1 MSATPSIG
9 WFAIFRLGLVQTA
22 LGAIVILTTSTL
34 NRVMVVELALPAVIP
49 GALVAL
55 HYGPQ
60 LLRPRFGHGSDIA
73 RRRTP
78 WIVGGMAV
86 LAVGGFLAALAT
98 ALAESDRTAGLA
110 LAVLAYLL
118 IGIGAGSAG
127 VSLLATL
134 ASHVAPPRRPAAAT
148 IVWLMMIAGF
158 VATAATA
165 GHFLEP
171 YSSAR
176 LVEVAAAVCAAA
188 FLVASVAV
196 IGVERETHASTEAA
210 PRLAFRAAF
219 AATWAQ
225 PEARRFT
232 VFIFLSMLAYSFQDL
247 ILEPFAGSVFRMT
260 PGESTSLSGLQNAG
274 VFAGMLT
281 MAAIGTVAARNRA
294 ALRSWTAIGCIGSAL
309 SLAGLAAAAAA
320 GPGWPLRPSV
330 FTLGFTNGIYA
341 VAAIAWMMA
350 LAGADKQ
357 SRHGIRMGIWGAA
370 QAMAYGAGGFLGTV
384 AVDLLRLALG
394 SVAPAYGIAFA
405 AEAVLFVIA
414 AGCALR
420 LQGMRHEYTQA
431 LSIKP
436 AE

>member
-1 MSATPSIG
+1 MNAAPSIG

-22 LGAIVILTTSTL
+22 LGAVVILTTSTL
-34 NRVMVVELALPAVIP
+34 NRVMVVELALPAVIS
-49 GALVAL
+49 GSLVAL
-55 HYGPQ
+55 HYATQ
-60 LLRPRFGHGSDIA
+60 LLRPRFGHGSDLA
-73 RRRTP
+73 PRRTP

-98 ALAESDRTAGLA
+98 ALATSDRTSGLA
-110 LAVLAYLL
+110 LAVFAYLL

-134 ASHVAPPRRPAAAT
+134 ASHVAAPRRPAAAT

-158 VATAATA
+158 VVTATTT
-165 GHFLEP
+165 GRYLEP
-171 YSSAR
+171 YSPER
-176 LVEVAAAVCAAA
+176 LVEVAAVVCATA
-188 FLVASVAV
+188 FLLACVAL
-196 IGVERETHASTEAA
+196 IGVERPATTRSGE
-210 PRLAFRAAF
+210 PRPAFRAAF

-225 PEARRFT
+225 PQARRFT

-247 ILEPFAGSVFRMT
+247 ILEPFAGTVFGMT
-260 PGESTSLSGLQNAG
+260 PGQSTGLSGMQNAG
-274 VFAGMLT
+274 VFGGMLT
-281 MAAIGTVAARNRA
+281 MAAIGTVAARDLSS
-294 ALRSWTAIGCIGSAL
+294 LRRWTAIGCIGSAL

-320 GPGWPLRPSV
+320 GPGWPLQPSV
-330 FTLGFTNGIYA
+330 FALGFTNGIYA

-350 LAGADKQ
+350 LAGADTQ
-357 SRHGIRMGIWGAA
+357 ARHGIRMGIWGAA
-370 QAMAYGAGGFLGTV
+370 QAVAYGAGGFLGTV
-384 AVDLLRLALG
+384 AVDVLRLALG

-420 LQGMRHEYTQA
+420 LQGLRREQPLR
-431 LSIKP
+431 LSITA